1 MTLLYNQIM
10 IRPIHA
16 LESTIQT
23 LLEQNLVAL
32 LRRHIDIPTLA
43 LELARTLEQSYSS
56 TSVHSQIPVAPHHYT
71 LIIHPKTLAKIKAET
86 PDLESI
92 LESQIITII
101 NMLEMLI
108 IQTPRIQITV
118 DETIAHGSVK
128 ILPEPVDPNTAATIQ
143 MTPINANSY
152 TPSHNTTA
160 HIIVNG
166 DYYYALSDPLVK
178 IGRKLDNNLIIEDPD
193 VSRSH
198 AQIRMRLDKWVL
210 FDTNSRLGTQVN
222 NKPIKEQVL
231 QNGDVIS
238 IGSTT
243 LIFVATALEN
253 KTDTTD
259 TSQYGGTIQ
268 I

>member
-1 MTLLYNQIM
+1 M
-10 IRPIHA
+10 IGPIHA
-16 LESTIQT
+16 LETTIQT

-43 LELARTLEQSYSS
+43 LELAKTLEQSYSS
-56 TSVHSQIPVAPHHYT
+56 HSDQSKRPVAPHNYI
-71 LIIHPKTLAKIKAET
+71 LIIHPKTIAKIKSQT
-86 PDLESI
+86 PDIESI
-92 LESQIITII
+92 VATQILTIV
-101 NMLEMLI
+101 NMLEMPI
-108 IQTPRIQITV
+108 IQTPTIQIIA
-118 DETIAHGSVK
+118 DETIQQGSVK
-128 ILPEPVDPNTAATIQ
+128 ILPQTVDPSTAATVQ
-143 MTPINANSY
+143 MTPLNLNSL
-152 TPSHNTTA
+152 TSADTIMA

-166 DYYYALSDPLVK
+166 DYYHPLSEPLVT
-178 IGRKLDNNLIIEDPD
+178 IGRKLDNNIILEDPD

-198 AQIRMRLDKWVL
+198 AQVRMRMNKWVL

-243 LIFVATALEN
+243 LIFVEN
-253 KTDTTD
+253 DIEQ
-259 TSQYGGTIQ
+259 TSEVTSRNQHGGTIP